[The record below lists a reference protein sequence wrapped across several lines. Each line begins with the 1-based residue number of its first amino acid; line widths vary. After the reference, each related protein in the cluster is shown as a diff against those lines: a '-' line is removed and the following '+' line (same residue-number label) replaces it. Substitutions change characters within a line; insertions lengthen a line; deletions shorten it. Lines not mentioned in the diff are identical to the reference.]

1 MGFVSLY
8 NNWARDC
15 GNLGGRLIFWP
26 EGSPS
31 FHIIWAP
38 SPRRGGKEE
47 GGEGGGK
54 KKGVFF
60 FVLKIHMWVIKTM
73 KLKIK

>member
-38 SPRRGGKEE
+38 SPRRGEKKREGREVEKRKEY
-47 GGEGGGK
+47 
-54 KKGVFF
+54 FSLF
-60 FVLKIHMWVIKTM
+60 
-73 KLKIK
+73 